1 MDHNC
6 YEKKILKGCSNELG
20 LGRIVFKMMVLSGFP
35 RLINSH
41 YIYKRNLFLDFNN
54 IILPESCKL
63 VRPGPG
69 FPDGFGPIT
78 VRSVREADWNELRT
92 KRCNKGLVSWVS
104 LRSISIRP
112 SSGHRFN

>member
-1 MDHNC
+1 M
-6 YEKKILKGCSNELG
+6 G

-41 YIYKRNLFLDFNN
+41 YIYKRNLFLDFD

-63 VRPGPG
+63 VRLGPG

-78 VRSVREADWNELRT
+78 VRNVREVDWNELRT
-92 KRCNKGLVSWVS
+92 KR
-104 LRSISIRP
+104 
-112 SSGHRFN
+112 